1 MVTPLGGADC
11 KVKVAVADPLA
22 VAGNV
27 TLPETPDAILP
38 NEMVVGDA
46 PSDAVCVDDEGGVGD
61 LLGVAEEVGEGGN

>member
-1 MVTPLGGADC
+1 MTPLGGADC

-38 NEMVVGDA
+38 NVMVAGDG
-46 PSDAVCVDDEGGVGD
+46 PSDDVCVEDAGGVGD
-61 LLGVAEEVGEGGN
+61 LLGVTDEVGVGGN